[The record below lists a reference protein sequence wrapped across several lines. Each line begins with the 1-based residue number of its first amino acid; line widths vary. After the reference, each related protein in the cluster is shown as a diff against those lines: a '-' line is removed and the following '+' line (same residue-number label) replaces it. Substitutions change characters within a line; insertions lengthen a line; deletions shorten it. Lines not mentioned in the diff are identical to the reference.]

1 MEILMVVYLII
12 NIIGVV
18 LMKVDKQR
26 AIKHKYRIPEKTLWL
41 TALCGGAV
49 GTTIGMQIFRH
60 KTKHLSFKI
69 GFPFLAVVEV
79 ILFIYLFTI

>member
-41 TALCGGAV
+41 TALFGGAV

-60 KTKHLSFKI
+60 KIKHLSFKI

>member
-1 MEILMVVYLII
+1 MVVYLII